1 MSERPFSQTR
11 SQMASAAGHGAHRTM
26 IVAHRGASAVEA
38 ENTLPAFEAAL
49 AAGAD
54 AVEFDVRL
62 SAEGVPVVMHDP
74 DVSRTTDGAGL
85 VRDMTLAQL
94 KRLSIRTTGGASTE
108 VPTLA
113 EALACL
119 SGRAL
124 ADIEVKNIPGEPDF
138 EPDRERVVEAII
150 SALVGSP
157 GTESV
162 LLSSFNP
169 FSLSRSRELAPGV
182 LTGLLTAEGVD
193 ARAAVGFA
201 RERGDAWVL
210 PFVGEVL
217 DAGESFI
224 EEAHAAGLL
233 VGTWIVDDP
242 DRAVALMLKGI
253 DAVATNDPARIV
265 AARRS
270 ALG

>member
-1 MSERPFSQTR
+1 
-11 SQMASAAGHGAHRTM
+11 M

-62 SAEGVPVVMHDP
+62 SADGVPVVMHDP

-94 KRLSIRTTGGASTE
+94 KRLSIRTASGASTD

-113 EALACL
+113 EALASL

-150 SALVGSP
+150 SAIVGVP
-157 GTESV
+157 GMEGEGA

-169 FSLSRSRELAPGV
+169 FSLSRSRELAPEV

-193 ARAAVGFA
+193 ARAAIGFA
-201 RERGDAWVL
+201 RERGDAWIL
-210 PFVGEVL
+210 PFLGEVL
-217 DAGESFI
+217 NAGESFI